1 MKRTNA
7 EISKGN
13 NDIMEKHRQRRQ
25 QQQSSSYKTPD
36 NPIRDLKFLPA
47 VREVSKKRRMDG
59 KLKGPHAIRIRAN
72 PKPPIPRRN
81 SHPDVVDGAKIL
93 ASLKDGSRKK
103 KKGTKRTKK
112 RSTKKKRTKRTKKKR
127 KKKRKKK

>member
-1 MKRTNA
+1 MSKRSHT

-59 KLKGPHAIRIRAN
+59 KLKGPQAIRIRAN
-72 PKPPIPRRN
+72 PKPPIPWRN

-93 ASLKDGSRKK
+93 ASLKNGSRKK
-103 KKGTKRTKK
+103 KKGTKRKK
-112 RSTKKKRTKRTKKKR
+112 KKGTKKKRTKRKR
-127 KKKRKKK
+127 KKKTKKK

>member
-1 MKRTNA
+1 
-7 EISKGN
+7 
-13 NDIMEKHRQRRQ
+13 MEKHRQRRQ
-25 QQQSSSYKTPD
+25 QQQSHQTPD

-93 ASLKDGSRKK
+93 ASLKNGSRKK

-112 RSTKKKRTKRTKKKR
+112 RSTKKKRTKRTKKR
-127 KKKRKKK
+127 STKKKRKKK